1 MTVLA
6 LVHCCKYA
14 PYVPEFSFLSS
25 HLALVLWCCGLACSS
40 SFSAAGGST
49 CSLQRTN
56 MCTDGSTFSLQRTNM
71 CADANWCVSS
81 SLSGCNDYTTLAEHH
96 FPDNSYER
104 NHLKYS
110 CQLLHGEWMFSLKYF
125 CFTAAVMIAGLCREW
140 KLVQVCGSFAQY
152 LCKCVS
158 VTCSVR
164 VQVCVL
170 SLVQY
175 LCKCVC
181 IICSVLV
188 QMCVCHLFNTCAS
201 VWMPLVQY
209 LFMCVWPVQYMCKRV
224 CVTCSVLVQ
233 MCVCHMFNMCAS
245 VWLSHVQYVCKHV
258 SVTCSVLVQVCVCHM
273 FNTYMQVCVCHMFNT
288 CASMYMSLIHSLIAI
303 H

>member
-25 HLALVLWCCGLACSS
+25 HLALVFWCCGSACSS

-49 CSLQRTN
+49 FALQRTNMCTDGSTFSLQRMNMCTDGSTFSLQRTNMCTDGFTFSLQRTNMCTDGSTFSLQRTNMCTEGSTFSLQRTNMCTDGSTFSLQRTN

-110 CQLLHGEWMFSLKYF
+110 CELLHGEWMFSLKYF

-170 SLVQY
+170 SLFQY
-175 LCKCVC
+175 LCKCVS

-188 QMCVCHLFNTCAS
+188 QVCVCHLFNTCAS

-209 LFMCVWPVQYMCKRV
+209 LFSVYLWPVQ
-224 CVTCSVLVQ
+224 
-233 MCVCHMFNMCAS
+233 
-245 VWLSHVQYVCKHV
+245 
-258 SVTCSVLVQVCVCHM
+258 
-273 FNTYMQVCVCHMFNT
+273 
-288 CASMYMSLIHSLIAI
+288 
-303 H
+303 